1 MPKTNLP
8 ARTMFGSGLAR
19 QDRRTAGA
27 VSAIHAEMF
36 VERAQ
41 DAAERDLAI
50 LKMSDIAHV
59 GRHGIAEAADV
70 VDCMTSKIESNPI
83 SAKAVTDMAETT
95 IRGMERQLR
104 RLTKEG

>member
-1 MPKTNLP
+1 MAKTNLP
-8 ARTMFGSGLAR
+8 ARTMFGGAIAR
-19 QDRRTAGA
+19 QDRRTASA
-27 VSAIHAEMF
+27 VSTIHAEMF

-50 LKMSDIAHV
+50 LKISDIAHV
-59 GRHGIAEAADV
+59 GRHGIAEVADV

-83 SAKAVTDMAETT
+83 SAKAVTNLAETT
-95 IRGMERQLR
+95 IRGMERELR